1 MKLVIV
7 DDDALVGASLKIIL
21 EASGEVEVTAV
32 GESGQQALS
41 LYRRHRPDVLLM
53 DIRMPGMSGLEAGEA
68 LLRAFPEAR
77 ILYLTTFS
85 DDEYIVRALK
95 LGARGYLIKQDFEGI
110 LPALRAVHSGQ
121 SVFGGQVVDKLPA
134 LLARS
139 GPGFDYAAQGV
150 SARELEVVRLVARG
164 MSNREIAE
172 ALYLSEGTVRNYLSA
187 ALDKLSVRDRTQ
199 LAVFYLTHP
208 DRE

>member
-139 GPGFDYAAQGV
+139 GPRFDYAAQGV

-199 LAVFYLTHP
+199 LAVFYLTQP

>member
-139 GPGFDYAAQGV
+139 GPRFDYAAQGV